1 MDSKYVLS
9 EYYVRYLRDVRGI
22 SESSIKHYQDALKY
36 ISKYLVSAGK
46 IDNSIYEVYDIG
58 QLEVLREFLYNDSEF
73 MELNARGHQMY
84 SAGLNNY
91 YKFAS
96 GKEFDKLGQ
105 RIQLLDV
112 QLPVGARG
120 QRISQEWNRSSI
132 IKNQVIESSNY
143 ECEIDITHQTFEAKR
158 TGKQYM
164 EGHHLIPMKKQT
176 MFESSLDVYANIVC
190 LCPVCHRLLHYG
202 VDVNKKNLLS
212 IMYVTRTERLANS
225 GIRLSKEEF
234 LSLAT

>member
-9 EYYVRYLRDVRGI
+9 EYYVRYLRDVRCV
-22 SESSIKHYQDALKY
+22 SESTIKHYQDALKY
-36 ISKYLVSAGK
+36 ISKYLVNTGK
-46 IDNSIYEVYDIG
+46 IENSIYEVCDIG
-58 QLEVLREFLYNDSEF
+58 QLEILREFLYNDPEF
-73 MELNARGHQMY
+73 IALNARGHQMY

-96 GKEFDKLGQ
+96 GKEFETLGQ
-105 RIQLLDV
+105 KIQLLDV
-112 QLPVGARG
+112 QLPVGVRE

-143 ECEIDITHQTFEAKR
+143 ECEIDISHQTFLAKR

-164 EGHHLIPMKKQT
+164 EGHHLIPMKKQDA
-176 MFESSLDVYANIVC
+176 FECSLDVYANIVC
-190 LCPVCHRLLHYG
+190 LCPICHRLLHYG
-202 VDVNKKNLLS
+202 VDVNKQKLLN
-212 IMYVTRTERLANS
+212 IMYATRNERLANS

-234 LSLAT
+234 ISIAI

>member
-9 EYYVRYLRDVRGI
+9 EYYVRYLRDVREI

-36 ISKYLVSAGK
+36 ISKYLVNAGK
-46 IDNSIYEVYDIG
+46 IENSIYEVYDIG

-73 MELNARGHQMY
+73 MALNIRGHQMY

-96 GKEFDKLGQ
+96 GKEFEKLGQ

-112 QLPVGARG
+112 PLPVGTCG
-120 QRISQEWNRSSI
+120 QRTSKEWNRSSI

-143 ECEIDITHQTFEAKR
+143 KCEIDITHQTFVAKK

-164 EGHHLIPMKKQT
+164 EGHHLIPMKKQS
-176 MFESSLDVYANIVC
+176 MFESSLDIYANIVC
-190 LCPVCHRLLHYG
+190 LCPVCHKLLHYG
-202 VDVNKKNLLS
+202 MDANKKNLLN
-212 IMYVTRTERLANS
+212 IMYTNRTERLAKS

-234 LSLAT
+234 ISIVI